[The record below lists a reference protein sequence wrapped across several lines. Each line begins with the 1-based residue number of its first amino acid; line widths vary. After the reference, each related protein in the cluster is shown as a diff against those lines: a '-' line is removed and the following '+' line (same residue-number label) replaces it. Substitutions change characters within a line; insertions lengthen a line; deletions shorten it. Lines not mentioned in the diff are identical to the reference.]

1 MVCLTVVVLTPS
13 AHAAAKLVPTE
24 VTMLHGKVHPG
35 PLDVAGGEPDEA
47 PRRSDPLSIE
57 SERAVRRFC
66 GRALL
71 GAEREAFAGVGRPC
85 CDEQA
90 CLLVVSG

>member
-35 PLDVAGGEPDEA
+35 PLDVAGGEPDDRAGGRTRSLSSQNVPSAGSAAA
-47 PRRSDPLSIE
+47 P
-57 SERAVRRFC
+57 C
-66 GRALL
+66 
-71 GAEREAFAGVGRPC
+71 
-85 CDEQA
+85 
-90 CLLVVSG
+90 